1 MSSRC
6 GLSLPAEVADDP
18 DRLRRFEQE
27 ARAAASLNHPNILS
41 VHDVGNHSGVAYLVT
56 ELLKGRTLR
65 EEMSAGLK
73 PTPYARLGKALDYAA
88 QIADGLAAAHARGI
102 VHRDL
107 KPANIFVTTDGRVKI
122 LDFGLAKV
130 VAAGLK
136 STSDVTET
144 ATASGIIVGT
154 AGFMAP
160 EQIRGQAVDARTD
173 IFAFGC
179 VLYELLAGRRA
190 FSGETPSDTVSAIL
204 KDTPAPLVS
213 ESTDRTIPP
222 QLIRIVERCLEKTP
236 EARFQSTMDLAFA
249 LKTVQLQGEYAGRA
263 RVPSWRRAMPW
274 AVAGVLGV
282 AFVTALLM
290 WSPWQSDFARED
302 SPRKVLAMIGADVS
316 LAGPVSLSPDG
327 TTLVFVGRRPEQ
339 DDRLFVRRLDQ
350 LEAVALAGT
359 AGADNPFFSPDG
371 RWIGF
376 FAGGRLKK
384 VEVSGGMPV
393 DLCDSF
399 FSYGGTWA
407 ADDTIVFAP
416 TNPGGVA
423 LRRVSAAGGHS
434 SVFGTFGEGART
446 QRWPQALPGG
456 KGVLYT
462 EHSALREF
470 GAANL
475 VVADM
480 AGGPGKILVR
490 GAFYG
495 RYVPSGHL
503 LYMQQATLVAV
514 GFDLDRLEV
523 VGSAVPVLE
532 DIASHPNRGYARVEM
547 AADGTVVYVPGGSA
561 TGAYCDRLDD
571 PRWQDVGASRR
582 HGGLGQS
589 EIFSGRHA
597 AGARN
602 FRQRAT

>member
-1 MSSRC
+1 M
-6 GLSLPAEVADDP
+6 
-18 DRLRRFEQE
+18 
-27 ARAAASLNHPNILS
+27 RAAWARCIAR
-41 VHDVGNHSGVAYLVT
+41 VTRDWAATVGNHSGVAYLVT

-65 EEMSAGLK
+65 EEMTAGLK
-73 PTPYARLGKALDYAA
+73 LTPAARLGKALDYAA

-122 LDFGLAKV
+122 LDFGLAKQLDPAPSSV
-130 VAAGLK
+130 PDTV
-136 STSDVTET
+136 
-144 ATASGIIVGT
+144 TASGVILGTVGY
-154 AGFMAP
+154 MAP

-190 FSGETPSDTVSAIL
+190 FTGDTPSDTLSAIL
-204 KDTPAPLVS
+204 KDTPTPLVS
-213 ESTDRTIPP
+213 EPTDRAIPP

-236 EARFQSTMDLAFA
+236 EARFQSTTDLAFA
-249 LKTVQLQGEYAGRA
+249 LK
-263 RVPSWRRAMPW
+263 M
-274 AVAGVLGV
+274 
-282 AFVTALLM
+282 
-290 WSPWQSDFARED
+290 SP
-302 SPRKVLAMIGADVS
+302 
-316 LAGPVSLSPDG
+316 
-327 TTLVFVGRRPEQ
+327 TLVFVGRRAEQ

-416 TNPGGVA
+416 ANPGGVA